1 MTEVTA
7 TDGPR
12 RTIRQRIIQGNIII
26 GVLLV
31 VAGIIAIWQVN
42 RLAAAVRVLQV
53 ARERAVVAS
62 QVRQDSTDL
71 IAAIGRLLPVEEAGA
86 FEAEVGTAVDALRES
101 STKLDVLAQEATED
115 EAAYT
120 LLTRV
125 NSRMDQVIG
134 IADTMLRQATAG
146 QWPSAR
152 VRMGVLL
159 RDQQELAN
167 QTDRLVNLAR
177 EVEDEAVEEVSKA
190 RRAAVLYPALVMVL
204 ALELGVLLTWQ
215 TTRRIAGPVERLTQ
229 GVTKVAAGSL
239 GERIAVESEDELG
252 QLAAAFNQM
261 AEQLQ
266 TLYGGL
272 EQRVAERTA
281 DLERRAVQLQTAAE
295 VARDA
300 ASVLD
305 PRELMERVVSLISER
320 FGFYHA
326 GLFLL
331 DEARRWAVLQT
342 ASSQGGQRM
351 LARGHRLE
359 VGETG
364 IVGYVTGTGEPR
376 VALDVGADAVF
387 FDNPDLP
394 YTRSEMALP
403 LRVRGEVV
411 GALDVQSTEPAAF
424 TDEDVAV
431 LQILADQVAVAI
443 ENTRLYRQ
451 AQQSLEAVERA
462 YGEFGREAWLELVQ
476 RGQVRGYRYGPAGF
490 QVDPQAW
497 SPDMAEALE
506 KEQSILSAGDLA
518 SLAIPLRIRGQTIG
532 VLDITKPEGADPWTN
547 EDIALL
553 EALTDQMGQ
562 ALESTRLYQDTQRRA
577 VQEQAIRRVTERMR
591 RSVDVE
597 AILQH
602 TVAEL
607 ARALGAPRAY
617 VRLGTETEWE
627 AGDALQGGDG
637 RETRGVAVPVESE
650 SKVEGG
656 QHDVR

>member
-1 MTEVTA
+1 MADDTSTA
-7 TDGPR
+7 RPR

-26 GVLLV
+26 GLLLV
-31 VAGIIAIWQVN
+31 VAGAIAIWQVN
-42 RLAAAVRVLQV
+42 RLTAAVRVLQI

-71 IAAIGRLLPVEEAGA
+71 IAAIGRLLPVEDEAA
-86 FEAEVGTAVDALRES
+86 FEAEVGTTLDALRES
-101 STKLDVLAQEATED
+101 STHLDALAREATED

-125 NSRMDQVIG
+125 SSRMNQVIG
-134 IADTMLRQATAG
+134 IGDTMVRQATSG

-167 QTDRLVNLAR
+167 QTNRLVNLAQ

-190 RRAAVLYPALVMVL
+190 RRAAVLYPALVMIL

-215 TTRRIAGPVERLTQ
+215 TTRRIARPVERLSG
-229 GVTKVAAGSL
+229 GVAKLAAGSL
-239 GERIAVESEDELG
+239 DERVAVESDDELG

-266 TLYGGL
+266 ALYSGL

-281 DLERRAVQLQTAAE
+281 DLQRRAVQVQAAAE
-295 VARDA
+295 VARDTTA
-300 ASVLD
+300 VLA
-305 PRELMERVVSLISER
+305 PQELMERVVGLISQR

-326 GLFLL
+326 GIFLV
-331 DEARRWAVLQT
+331 DETRRWAVLQT
-342 ASSQGGQRM
+342 ASSPGGQQM
-351 LARGHRLE
+351 LASGHRLE

-364 IVGYVTGTGEPR
+364 IVGHVTGTGEPR

-394 YTRSEMALP
+394 HTRSEMALP
-403 LRVRGEVV
+403 LRVRGEVI

-443 ENTRLYRQ
+443 ANARLYTQ
-451 AQQSLEAVERA
+451 AQESLEAAQRA
-462 YGEFGREAWLELVQ
+462 YGELGRDAWHEMVQ
-476 RGQVRGYRYGPAGF
+476 RGQISGYRFGPAGLRA
-490 QVDPQAW
+490 DPGAW
-497 SPDMAEALE
+497 SPGMAEALE
-506 KEQSILSAGDLA
+506 SERSVRSTGERMSLSV
-518 SLAIPLRIRGQTIG
+518 PLRVRGQAIG
-532 VLDITKPEGADPWTN
+532 VLDIAKPEGAPPFG
-547 EDIALL
+547 EEEQGLL
-553 EALTDQMGQ
+553 EAIADQFGQ

-577 VQEQAIRRVTERMR
+577 IQERAIRRVTERMR

-597 AILQH
+597 AILRN

-607 ARALGAPRAY
+607 AQALGAPRAY
-617 VRLGTETEWE
+617 VRLGTEGEWE
-627 AGDALQGGDG
+627 TREPILRGDG
-637 RETRGVAVPVESE
+637 KGTQGVAQPIEPE
-650 SKVEGG
+650 RTGEGG
-656 QHDVR
+656 QHDA